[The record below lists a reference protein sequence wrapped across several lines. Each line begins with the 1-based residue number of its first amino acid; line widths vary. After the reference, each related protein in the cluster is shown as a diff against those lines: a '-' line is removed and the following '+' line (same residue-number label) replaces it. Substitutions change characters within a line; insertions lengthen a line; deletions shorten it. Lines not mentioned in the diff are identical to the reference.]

1 MSNSNSTTKIHF
13 FYVTLI
19 LSMALVILATNHW
32 TNLQGFPEY
41 LSVAATIT
49 SLVLA
54 ILAIIYSFVSSG
66 SMNQFLGSIQ
76 SSTSAMSDV
85 ALELRDLSNK
95 GQDIQSRAE
104 ERTADLHRLAQSL
117 SLSLNSLEESTRN
130 IAGKVDSIP
139 TQLNSLQESIAAQ
152 STLSTPPGST
162 DSADKPLW
170 TKSEIEQVLSR
181 VSAVGMLVL
190 KGISV
195 AKEANRFL
203 DVAKI
208 ETSEL
213 YFYGYGYLMAL
224 QATGLVTLEYPEK
237 KDGVHAVR
245 LLSGADEIQVLINAE
260 WESRKKDKKKAKY
273 VLAKEPNID
282 SALVDGV
289 SSETPE

>member
-1 MSNSNSTTKIHF
+1 
-13 FYVTLI
+13 
-19 LSMALVILATNHW
+19 MALVILATSHW
-32 TNLQGFPEY
+32 TNLLGFPEY
-41 LSVAATIT
+41 LNVAAAIT

-54 ILAIIYSFVSSG
+54 ILAIIYSFVSTG

-85 ALELRDLSNK
+85 AMELRDLSNR

-104 ERTADLHRLAQSL
+104 ERTTELHHLAKSL

-139 TQLNSLQESIAAQ
+139 PQLSSLQESIAAQ

-162 DSADKPLW
+162 DSADKGLW
-170 TKSEIEQVLSR
+170 TESEVKHVLGG
-181 VSAVGMLVL
+181 VSAVGLLVL

-195 AKEANRFL
+195 AKDRDKFL

-224 QATGLVTLEYPEK
+224 QAAGLISLEYPEK

-245 LLSGADEIQVLINAE
+245 LLSGADDIQALINSE
-260 WESRKKDKKKAKY
+260 WESRKKDKKKSKY
-273 VLAKEPNID
+273 VLANEPNID
-282 SALVDGV
+282 LALVDGV
-289 SSETPE
+289 SSQTPE